1 MQLAAEHWG
10 DCMASYM
17 WQARLVG
24 VIWRYR
30 RVCWH
35 PTAHRRQSRRRNE
48 HICNYIIAALCRQSS
63 GFLLAVRRAVS
74 FVRRQIEF
82 PRRLQS
88 PGQSCSRSA
97 IMMCIGCSAMPS
109 YYWSTRSAR
118 SAGERGWCSADLSFL
133 ILSSAFCQ
141 TNYLNIYRT
150 DLHEICTIVRP
161 LAVDELFEVI
171 FFDPSRHVAVATN
184 FVGKIDLQYLPCS
197 SHDIC
202 YADSRQTNCSTR
214 SSLLVDPHST
224 SSSLRITD
232 RSFRYASSRLWNQ
245 LPASLRQPR
254 TSLSN
259 SDSPIVL
266 WMALR
271 VSVSSTH
278 HSHYSSPYHSFK
290 GKLSLASLWGRL
302 IEYQL
307 RLG

>member
-1 MQLAAEHWG
+1 
-10 DCMASYM
+10 M

-35 PTAHRRQSRRRNE
+35 PPAHRAQSRRRNE

-97 IMMCIGCSAMPS
+97 IMMCVGCSAMPN

-118 SAGERGWCSADLSFL
+118 SAGEQGWCSADLLFL

-171 FFDPSRHVAVATN
+171 FSIPQGTLPWQPILWAKSTFNTCLVVRMTFATQIA
-184 FVGKIDLQYLPCS
+184 GKQIAALGLHCLSIHIP
-197 SHDIC
+197 HH
-202 YADSRQTNCSTR
+202 
-214 SSLLVDPHST
+214 LLYV
-224 SSSLRITD
+224 
-232 RSFRYASSRLWNQ
+232 
-245 LPASLRQPR
+245 
-254 TSLSN
+254 
-259 SDSPIVL
+259 
-266 WMALR
+266 
-271 VSVSSTH
+271 
-278 HSHYSSPYHSFK
+278 
-290 GKLSLASLWGRL
+290 
-302 IEYQL
+302 
-307 RLG
+307 